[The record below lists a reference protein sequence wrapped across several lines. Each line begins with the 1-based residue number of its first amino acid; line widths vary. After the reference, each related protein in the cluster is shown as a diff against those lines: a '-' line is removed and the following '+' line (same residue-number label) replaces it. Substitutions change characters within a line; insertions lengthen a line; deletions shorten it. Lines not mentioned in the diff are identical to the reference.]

1 MEFMTYKGYPLV
13 RKGNDMY
20 YGFMSEK
27 YVIMLQAEQVKDVN
41 GIGVS
46 QKVKFYQMS
55 TDDKLNPVEA
65 IVKKGERD
73 SLYEALD
80 VAYTWLGRANA

>member
-13 RKGNDMY
+13 RKGNDLY

-27 YVIMLQAEQVKDVN
+27 YVIMLQAEQIKDVN

-55 TDDKLNPVEA
+55 TDDKLNPVQA

>member
-27 YVIMLQAEQVKDVN
+27 YVIMLQAEQVKDVD

-65 IVKKGERD
+65 IVKNGERN

>member
-13 RKGNDMY
+13 RKGNDLY
-20 YGFMSEK
+20 YGFMSED
-27 YVIMLQAEQVKDVN
+27 YVIMLQTEQVKDVD

-65 IVKKGERD
+65 IVRNGERS

-80 VAYTWLGRANA
+80 VAYTWLERANA